1 MIILARLLS
10 PVDFGIIGLA
20 MLSINALNVFSE
32 TGIESALIQRDK
44 IGRAELNTAWTMAIM
59 RGVLLFVILFLSAG
73 WFASYFNN
81 PTLEP
86 VLKVMS
92 ITFLLGG
99 VSNIGVVFFQKDLE
113 LKWKAILEMIADI
126 AGTMTAVLLAF
137 WLKNVW
143 ALVIGGISWGT
154 VKCIGSYLVHSYRPS
169 LNWDWHITLNLLNFG
184 KHIFWISLMAFIIT
198 NLDDALVGKL
208 LGFEMLG
215 FYVMAFSISSI
226 PVYSL
231 SAVLSQVFFPAYAKI
246 KNDSK
251 RIEEAFGHTFEVVAL
266 ILLPLTSLMFI
277 LAPSF
282 TAVFMGEK
290 WLPIIPA
297 LQVLCFFGLFRCVSG
312 LFYPLHLALNRPD
325 IQTKI
330 KSLDLLTFGILIYP
344 LTLKWGILGTSCV
357 MAIVYL
363 INLISN
369 IAFTSKLIL
378 IRWKK
383 IAISLLV
390 PIMISLLFFLTYFLM
405 RSVQIPL
412 GEVTE
417 FITALILCLCIGLI
431 TAVTFRKKLLLNFM
445 DHVKAAQK

>member
-126 AGTMTAVLLAF
+126 AGTMTAILLAF

-344 LTLKWGILGTSCV
+344 LTLKWGILGTSCA

-431 TAVTFRKKLLLNFM
+431 TAVTFRKKLLLNFI